1 MRNRLRFANPVPTW
15 PIRVPRLEIVRG
27 GFRFDLPGPMT
38 LEWTLGTARERTT
51 RGILLRHPEPI
62 PLMTGLAFA
71 AAPYVAGA
79 AIVVFAPPWYKPV
92 GLSMMVPGPSDPLLF
107 AAGFAVGQEIETI
120 FD

>member
-1 MRNRLRFANPVPTW
+1 MSPRPRFANPTPFLPVEGN
-15 PIRVPRLEIVRG
+15 RFERVRG
-27 GFRFDLPGPMT
+27 GFRFDLPGPYT
-38 LEWTLGTARERTT
+38 LEWTLGTARERIT

-62 PLMTGLAFA
+62 PLLTGLAFA
-71 AAPYVAGA
+71 ATPYVVGA
-79 AIVVFAPPWYKPV
+79 AIVAFAPPWYKPI